1 LIEVGI
7 DASNLRLGGGI
18 THLVELLRATDPGK
32 YGITR
37 VIVWGGKATLARI
50 DDRPWL
56 ERAHEPALDQ
66 LLPVRLLWQR
76 VRLPKLAQEHCD
88 VLFVPGGSCPG
99 TFRPFV
105 TMSRNLLPFEIQE
118 KRRYG
123 ASWMLLKLSLLQI
136 EQTKSF
142 QKADGVIFLNA
153 YARSTVI
160 GHTGLLAAKIAT
172 IPHGVSSRFLRLP
185 KVQKSLAD
193 YSFDSPFRLLYI
205 SIIDVYKHQCEVVEA
220 VAELRQSGI
229 PVVLN
234 LVGPA
239 YPPSWRRLR
248 KVMRRVDPQ
257 GTFVRYLGPA
267 PYDDLARHYHS
278 ADAFVFASSCE
289 NMPNILLEAMA
300 AGLPIACSNRGPMS
314 EVLGDSGL
322 YFDPEKRLE
331 VADALRKLLERPEL
345 RATLAQKAYERSKTY
360 SWQRCADETFS
371 FITETYRGTCED
383 MKNTERRV
391 QH

>member
-1 LIEVGI
+1 M
-7 DASNLRLGGGI
+7 
-18 THLVELLRATDPGK
+18 T
-32 YGITR
+32 
-37 VIVWGGKATLARI
+37 
-50 DDRPWL
+50 
-56 ERAHEPALDQ
+56 
-66 LLPVRLLWQR
+66 
-76 VRLPKLAQEHCD
+76 
-88 VLFVPGGSCPG
+88 
-99 TFRPFV
+99 
-105 TMSRNLLPFEIQE
+105 
-118 KRRYG
+118 
-123 ASWMLLKLSLLQI
+123 
-136 EQTKSF
+136 
-142 QKADGVIFLNA
+142 
-153 YARSTVI
+153 
-160 GHTGLLAAKIAT
+160 T
-172 IPHGVSSRFLRLP
+172 IPHGVGSRFLRLP

-193 YSFDSPFRLLYI
+193 YSFDSPFRLLYL

-229 PVVLN
+229 PVALN

-248 KVMRRVDPQ
+248 KVIRRVDPR

-300 AGLPIACSNRGPMS
+300 AGLPIACSNRGPMP

-322 YFDPEKRLE
+322 YFDPANRRE

-371 FITETYRGTCED
+371 FITETYRSTCED

-391 QH
+391 QY